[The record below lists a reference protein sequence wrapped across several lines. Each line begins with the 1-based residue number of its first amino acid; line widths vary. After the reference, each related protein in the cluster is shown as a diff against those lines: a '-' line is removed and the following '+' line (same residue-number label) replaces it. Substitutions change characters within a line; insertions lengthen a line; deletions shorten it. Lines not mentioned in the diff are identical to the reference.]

1 MSVIV
6 SAGKAEV
13 KPNKA
18 ETKKAEEVKK
28 TTKTSKEKKA

>member
-6 SAGKAEV
+6 SAERVEV

-18 ETKKAEEVKK
+18 EPKKAEEVKK
-28 TTKTSKEKKA
+28 TTKAKKA